1 MHELERELKQLLIDV
16 LNLEDISVEQIDS
29 EAPLFGAGFGLDSI
43 DALELGVA
51 VRKRYDVKIDADS
64 ATTREH
70 FGSIAN
76 LARFISGSQSSVAR
90 SVLTLRWPLPALSL
104 VGSPP
109 LSPAFSCCI
118 RYSST
123 SASAVSGRAPSPCC

>member
-16 LNLEDISVEQIDS
+16 LNLEDVSVEQIDS
-29 EAPLFGAGFGLDSI
+29 EAPLFGEGLGLDSI

-64 ATTREH
+64 EMTRQH

-76 LARFISGSQSSVAR
+76 LARFISGSHEQR
-90 SVLTLRWPLPALSL
+90 
-104 VGSPP
+104 
-109 LSPAFSCCI
+109 
-118 RYSST
+118 
-123 SASAVSGRAPSPCC
+123 